1 MKRFKLIAAPLLL
14 LAIVGCNNNDKT
26 TSDND
31 VDAARNF
38 IQSALN
44 GDFDRA
50 KTFMV
55 NDSLNNQDL
64 DNVVRLSER
73 LSPEEKQKFKEAS
86 IRIHGVRPIN
96 DSTSMIVFSNSYKN
110 KQDSLK
116 VIRIN
121 NQWLV
126 DFKYI
131 FRHATDSLMQQ

>member
-1 MKRFKLIAAPLLL
+1 MKRFQLFAAALLL
-14 LAIVGCNNNDKT
+14 LVTACTDKDKT

-50 KTFMV
+50 RKFMV

-73 LSPEEKQKFKEAS
+73 LTPEEKQKYREAS
-86 IRIHGVRPIN
+86 IRIHDVRTVN
-96 DSTSMIVFSNSYKN
+96 DSTSVIVFSNSFKN

-116 VIRIN
+116 IVRLN
-121 NQWLV
+121 NEWLV

-131 FRHATDSLMQQ
+131 FKHATDSLPQ

>member
-1 MKRFKLIAAPLLL
+1 MKRFQILTAALLALAIAA
-14 LAIVGCNNNDKT
+14 CNNKDKT

-44 GDFDRA
+44 GDFDKAR
-50 KTFMV
+50 TFMI
-55 NDSLNNQDL
+55 NDSLNNEDL

-73 LSPEEKQKFKEAS
+73 LTPEEKQKYKESS
-86 IRIHGVRPIN
+86 IRIHGVRPVN
-96 DSTSMIVFSNSYKN
+96 DSTSVIVFSNSYKN

-116 VIRIN
+116 VVRLN

-131 FRHATDSLMQQ
+131 F

>member
-1 MKRFKLIAAPLLL
+1 MKRFQLFAAVLLL
-14 LAIVGCNNNDKT
+14 VVTACTDKDNT

-44 GDFDRA
+44 SDFDRA
-50 KTFMV
+50 RKFMV

-64 DNVVRLSER
+64 DNVERLSER
-73 LSPEEKQKFKEAS
+73 LTPEEKQKYKEAS
-86 IRIHGVRPIN
+86 IRIHDIRTVN
-96 DSTSMIVFSNSYKN
+96 DSTSVIVFSNSYKN

-121 NQWLV
+121 NEWLV

-131 FRHATDSLMQQ
+131 FKHATDSLPQ